1 MRLPW
6 ELLYIKQRNIITEC
20 INPAEIAQTTDHWHL
35 AVCTQTVFEQHNE
48 KAMISENS
56 QMSQLQGRLPFQL
69 CLSLLSPKAGSVQ

>member
-1 MRLPW
+1 MGEAHLSDY
-6 ELLYIKQRNIITEC
+6 LLGRSVCLLASIHQPFSWCCSAEC

-56 QMSQLQGRLPFQL
+56 QMSQLQGR
-69 CLSLLSPKAGSVQ
+69 VR